1 MDRPSR
7 QVRLLS
13 LRSHHRQST
22 NGQTICIGRVIV
34 TDGIA
39 FCTNANASPSDPHR
53 ACTRLHKRQS
63 KTCAW
68 TDINDKS
75 EINFVLECE
84 KDSYFL
90 ESNYAGS
97 IFHDTVSVA
106 ADVERVL

>member
-53 ACTRLHKRQS
+53 ASLL
-63 KTCAW
+63 
-68 TDINDKS
+68 KS
-75 EINFVLECE
+75 ESIILSMVSGRDFLKSKSKKQREKRRVVSNWIANITSTVTYRFV
-84 KDSYFL
+84 
-90 ESNYAGS
+90 
-97 IFHDTVSVA
+97 
-106 ADVERVL
+106 